1 MPEGKPLAR
10 RPYFQPVMFRWLLL
24 SVLVIVLDQ
33 GSKAWMVTHL
43 AYADPRVILPVFN
56 LTLLYN
62 TGAAF
67 SFLAAES
74 GWQRWLFAGL
84 AIVVSLVL
92 VRWLAGLDR
101 RERWLPVAISLIL
114 GGALGNL
121 FDRIVHGYVV
131 DFLQFHWH
139 QHYFPAFNLADSAI
153 TVGAVMMALSLVLN
167 PGDRASSR
175 RGEQHD

>member
-1 MPEGKPLAR
+1 MPEGRRIAR
-10 RPYFQPVMFRWLLL
+10 GRYFEPVMFRWLLV
-24 SVLVIVLDQ
+24 SALVILLDQ
-33 GSKAWMVTHL
+33 GSKGWMVSHL
-43 AYADPRVILPVFN
+43 AYANPHVVLPVFN

-101 RERWLPVAISLIL
+101 RERWLPLAISLIL

-121 FDRIVHGYVV
+121 FDRIGHGYVV

-153 TVGAVMMALSLVLN
+153 TVGAVMMALSLVVN
-167 PGDRASSR
+167 PGDRAPSR
-175 RGEQHD
+175 RGDKDD